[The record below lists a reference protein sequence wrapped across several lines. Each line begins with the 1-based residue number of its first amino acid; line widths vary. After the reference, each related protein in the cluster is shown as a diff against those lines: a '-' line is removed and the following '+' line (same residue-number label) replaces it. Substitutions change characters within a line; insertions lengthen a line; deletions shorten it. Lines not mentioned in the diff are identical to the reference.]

1 VSKFKVGDKV
11 VGFDGEEGFEGV
23 VRNIGK
29 DEVNIGNNMISRWF
43 LNNYV
48 YPSGTT
54 IEIKEPNRGKG
65 GGVMTISELQKQ
77 AHEIA
82 KSKGWWDR
90 ERSWEEIVC
99 LIHSEISEAF
109 EEYRAGRME
118 VYRVPEVK
126 TGGIVT
132 YPKPEGFPIELA
144 DIVIRLMDWA
154 EHDGIDI
161 AGNWQ
166 RETIKESV
174 DHCSLEEGIGVP
186 YQLMRLHSISFDE
199 EIMYPDNLQ
208 YCFDLVCILARSLDI
223 DLEAAILTKMEY
235 NRGRSYRHGGKKA

>member
-1 VSKFKVGDKV
+1 
-11 VGFDGEEGFEGV
+11 
-23 VRNIGK
+23 
-29 DEVNIGNNMISRWF
+29 
-43 LNNYV
+43 
-48 YPSGTT
+48 
-54 IEIKEPNRGKG
+54 
-65 GGVMTISELQKQ
+65 MTISELQKQ

-109 EEYRAGRME
+109 EEYRVGRME
-118 VYRVPEVK
+118 VWIKYAPGFEEGN
-126 TGGIVT
+126 TVT
-132 YPKPEGFPIELA
+132 LKRPEGFPIELA

-154 EHDGIDI
+154 EHDGVKI
-161 AGNWQ
+161 AGNYQDATVKGYEFRW
-166 RETIKESV
+166 
-174 DHCSLEEGIGVP
+174 HEEGLDIP
-186 YQLMRLHSISFDE
+186 YQIMRLHSIAFDE

-208 YCFDLVCILARSLDI
+208 YCFALVCVLARSLDI